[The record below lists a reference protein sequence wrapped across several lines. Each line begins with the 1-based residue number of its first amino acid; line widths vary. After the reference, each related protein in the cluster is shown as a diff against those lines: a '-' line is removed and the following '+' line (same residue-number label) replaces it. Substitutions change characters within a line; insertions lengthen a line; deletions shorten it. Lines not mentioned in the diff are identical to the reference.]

1 MEPRFEFVSF
11 VERFVVLDN
20 EGVEDSL
27 EASCYGWGE
36 SSVLRTDDEV
46 RNVETHEVE
55 VVC

>member
-1 MEPRFEFVSF
+1 MEPRFEVVSLI
-11 VERFVVLDN
+11 ERFVVLDN
-20 EGVEDSL
+20 KGVEDSL